1 MPLIPHDEP
10 LAAVAEASASRR
22 KPPPGTPSAQS
33 PPAPGG
39 GSGQD
44 PAAEPRRLQDVLT
57 GRRSVY
63 DFDTRPVAAGTL
75 WQVVRLATA
84 EHARQ
89 WPVARHGDPQLLTMV
104 AARRVSR
111 LQAGLHVFPGPAEP
125 LWRDQPGWL
134 DQLGTDHGDAPV
146 LIFLAGSLL
155 RAGSAGYGGLLVQ
168 TGALGYALWLAAR
181 TYGLECSVSGRADH
195 RATHAAHGIHPGA
208 RHLFTVALGY
218 PPPEDGGA
226 QR

>member
-10 LAAVAEASASRR
+10 AAAVAEASASRR
-22 KPPPGTPSAQS
+22 KPPRPGTPPTESL
-33 PPAPGG
+33 PAIGG
-39 GSGQD
+39 DAGQG
-44 PAAEPRRLQDVLT
+44 PAAEPARLQDVLT

-63 DFDTRPVAAGTL
+63 DFDLRPVAPATL
-75 WQVVRLATA
+75 WQVMWSATA

-89 WPVARHGDPQLLTMV
+89 WPTARHGDPQLLTMV

-111 LQAGLHVFPGPAEP
+111 LPTGLYVFPGPAEP
-125 LWRDQPGWL
+125 LWRDRPTWL

-146 LIFLAGSLL
+146 LIFLGGSVL
-155 RAGSAGYGGLLVQ
+155 RAGSAGYSELLVQ
-168 TGALGYALWLAAR
+168 TGALGYAFWLAAR

-195 RATHAAHGIHPGA
+195 RATHAAHGVRPGA

-218 PPPEDGGA
+218 PAPEDPGA
-226 QR
+226 